1 MVTGRSL
8 FSGVSSFERSMFM
21 NMIWSGRYGFQISSS
36 RSIVIDVFSAYG
48 SLVMVKRLILLHI
61 LLEGLL
67 LLNEQLVIKIYDIRC
82 HSQALIV
89 ILLVFEELIDVLP
102 RINGVF
108 EAILEQLVLLP
119 GVVQFSVFKVKIV
132 LAAFLISPG
141 VSNGVVEHGIKVFI
155 FFSLYLSF
163 ERVLKVIFVVVSP
176 IAILSIRKQ
185 FVLQVFKSFL
195 IDFVVIEVASIIR
208 RFNPL

>member
-1 MVTGRSL
+1 
-8 FSGVSSFERSMFM
+8 M

-48 SLVMVKRLILLHI
+48 RLVMVERLILLHI

-89 ILLVFEELIDVLP
+89 ILLVFEELVDVLP
-102 RINGVF
+102 RINGE

-132 LAAFLISPG
+132 LAAFLINPG
-141 VSNGVVEHGIKVFI
+141 VSNGVVGHSIKVFI

-185 FVLQVFKSFL
+185 FVLQVFEAFL